1 MIDQNLLESLSSS
14 DKESFAKGL
23 KELITQTYQV
33 EREFIELKELFEE
46 VLDVLPT
53 AVWVLEKGGE
63 IFYQNSLACEI
74 PQILEKLD
82 KLDLSQNMRQEI
94 ELESNKESK
103 VYLVQSNQKLNKLII
118 SATDITSEKRR
129 ERLASMGQIS
139 AHLAHEIRNPI
150 GSVALLASTLINRV
164 ELKNKSLVLEI
175 KKSIWRVER
184 IIKAT
189 LLFSKGVHCN
199 KATIEPQAIKDELLE
214 SINHYTYAKNIDFQ
228 FNFLNDSFEA
238 DFDLLCIVL
247 QNFLF
252 NAIDAIEEGEEENGV
267 VEISYSKEAQCAVFK
282 IFDNGKPIENPE
294 ILFEPFKSTKL
305 KGNGLGLALSLQ
317 IIEAHNGSITLLQE
331 GKKGFAIKI
340 PQTE

>member
-23 KELITQTYQV
+23 KELITQTYEV
-33 EREFIELKELFEE
+33 EKEFVELKALFEE

-53 AVWVLEKGGE
+53 AVWVLEYSGE
-63 IFYQNSLACEI
+63 IFYQNSLASEI
-74 PQILEKLD
+74 PALLEKLD
-82 KLDLSQNMRQEI
+82 FKNTRQEI
-94 ELESNKESK
+94 EINLNGILK
-103 VYLVQSNQKLNKLII
+103 VYLIQINQKLNKLII
-118 SATDITSEKRR
+118 SATDITSEKRQ

-150 GSVALLASTLINRV
+150 GSVSLLASTLANRV
-164 ELKNKSLVLEI
+164 DLKNKALVIEM

-199 KATIEPQAIKDELLE
+199 KSLIEMRNLEDELQD
-214 SINHYTYAKNIDFQ
+214 SINHYTYAKEIDFK
-228 FNFLNDSFEA
+228 FNFEKDSFEA

-252 NAIDAIEEGEEENGV
+252 NAIDAIEESEEESGV
-267 VEISYSKEAQCAVFK
+267 VELFYKKDSSFAEFRIY
-282 IFDNGKPIENPE
+282 DNGKPIENKE

-317 IIEAHNGSITLLQE
+317 IIEAHGGNISLLDSD
-331 GKKGFAIKI
+331 KKGFLIKI
-340 PQTE
+340 PQI

>member
-1 MIDQNLLESLSSS
+1 MIDQNLLKSLSSS

-23 KELITQTYQV
+23 KELITQTYEV
-33 EREFIELKELFEE
+33 EKEFVELKALFEE

-53 AVWVLEKGGE
+53 AIWVLEEEGE

-74 PQILEKLD
+74 PQILD
-82 KLDLSQNMRQEI
+82 KLDFSQELRQEI
-94 ELESNKESK
+94 ELETNK
-103 VYLVQSNQKLNKLII
+103 VYLVQSSQKLNKRII
-118 SATDITSEKRR
+118 SATDITDEKRR

-184 IIKAT
+184 IVKAT

-199 KATIEPQAIKDELLE
+199 KVEINPQNIEDELNT
-214 SINHYTYAKNIDFQ
+214 SISHYTYTKDIAFHFDFAKDT
-228 FNFLNDSFEA
+228 FEA

-252 NAIDAIEEGEEENGV
+252 NAIDAIEENDQEKGI
-267 VEISYSKEAQCAVFK
+267 VELQYTKDSEFATFR

-331 GKKGFAIKI
+331 GKKGFEIKI
-340 PQTE
+340 PQN

>member
-33 EREFIELKELFEE
+33 EKEFVELKALFEE
-46 VLDVLPT
+46 VLDILPT
-53 AVWVLEKGGE
+53 AVWVLEQGGE
-63 IFYQNSLACEI
+63 IFYQNSLASEI
-74 PQILEKLD
+74 PELLEKLD
-82 KLDLSQNMRQEI
+82 LSHDNRQEI
-94 ELESNKESK
+94 ELESQAQSR
-103 VYLVQSNQKLNKLII
+103 VYLVQANQKLNKLII

-139 AHLAHEIRNPI
+139 AHLAHEIRNPV
-150 GSVALLASTLINRV
+150 GSVALLASTLANRV
-164 ELKNKSLVLEI
+164 DIKNKALVLEI

-184 IIKAT
+184 IVKAT

-199 KATIEPQAIKDELLE
+199 KAKINSQSLKEELNE
-214 SINHYTYAKNIDFQ
+214 SLQFYTYSKNIDFV
-228 FNFLNDSFEA
+228 FNFECDSLEA

-252 NAIDAIEEGEEENGV
+252 NAIDAIEESEEESGI
-267 VEISYSKEAQCAVFK
+267 VEICCAKDSQNAVFR
-282 IFDNGKPIENPE
+282 IYDSGKPIENPE

-317 IIEAHNGSITLLQE
+317 IIEAHGGTISLSKSD
-331 GKKGFAIKI
+331 KKGFEILL
-340 PQTE
+340 PQG

>member
-1 MIDQNLLESLSSS
+1 MIDQSLLESLSSS

-23 KELITQTYQV
+23 KELITQTYEV
-33 EREFIELKELFEE
+33 EKEFVELKALFEE

-53 AVWVLEKGGE
+53 AVWVLEQEGK
-63 IFYQNSLACEI
+63 IFYQNSLASEI
-74 PQILEKLD
+74 PELLE
-82 KLDLSQNMRQEI
+82 KLDLSQNNRQEI
-94 ELESNKESK
+94 ELESFGESK

-139 AHLAHEIRNPI
+139 AHLAHEIRNPV
-150 GSVALLASTLINRV
+150 GSVALLASTLANRV
-164 ELKNKSLVLEI
+164 ELKNKTLVLEI

-184 IIKAT
+184 IVKAT

-199 KATIEPQAIKDELLE
+199 KTKINTQNIEDELNEALGY
-214 SINHYTYAKNIDFQ
+214 YTYSKEIHFL
-228 FNFLNDSFEA
+228 FNFECDSFEA

-252 NAIDAIEEGEEENGV
+252 NAIDAIEESEDEKGII
-267 VEISYSKEAQCAVFK
+267 EICCVKDSQNAIFK
-282 IFDNGKPIENPE
+282 IYDSGKPIENPE

-317 IIEAHNGSITLLQE
+317 IIEAHGGRIALME
-331 GKKGFAIKI
+331 GERKGFEILI
-340 PQTE
+340 PQS

>member
-1 MIDQNLLESLSSS
+1 MIDEHLLESLSSS

-23 KELITQTYQV
+23 KELITQTYEV
-33 EREFIELKELFEE
+33 EKEFVELKALFEE

-53 AVWVLEKGGE
+53 AVWVLEQEGE

-74 PQILEKLD
+74 PEILEKLD
-82 KLDLSQNMRQEI
+82 FSQNNRQEI
-94 ELESNKESK
+94 ELESNK
-103 VYLVQSNQKLNKLII
+103 VYLVQSNTKLNKRIV
-118 SATDITSEKRR
+118 SATDITSEKRK

-164 ELKNKSLVLEI
+164 DLKNKSLVLEI

-199 KATIEPQAIKDELLE
+199 HSKIDPQSIKEELNA
-214 SINHYTYAKNIDFQ
+214 SISHYTYSKDITFI
-228 FNFLNDSFEA
+228 FNFDKTHFKA

-252 NAIDAIEEGEEENGV
+252 NAIDAIEEGENEEGL
-267 VEISYSKEAQCAVFK
+267 VEINFYNTDKHALFE
-282 IFDNGKPIENPE
+282 IYDNGKPIENPE

-317 IIEAHNGSITLLQE
+317 IIEAHNGSITLLQN
-331 GKKGFAIKI
+331 GKKGFAL
-340 PQTE
+340 ELRRF

>member
-14 DKESFAKGL
+14 DKESFARGL
-23 KELITQTYQV
+23 KELITQTYEV
-33 EREFIELKELFEE
+33 EKEFVELKALFEE

-53 AVWVLEKGGE
+53 AVWVLEQEGT
-63 IFYQNSLACEI
+63 IFYQNSLASEI
-74 PQILEKLD
+74 PELLE
-82 KLDLSQNMRQEI
+82 KLDLSQNNRQEI
-94 ELESNKESK
+94 ELEAFGELK
-103 VYLVQSNQKLNKLII
+103 VYLVQANQKLNKLII

-139 AHLAHEIRNPI
+139 AHLAHEIRNPV
-150 GSVALLASTLINRV
+150 GSVALLASTLANRV
-164 ELKNKSLVLEI
+164 ELKNKTLVLEI

-184 IIKAT
+184 IVKAT

-199 KATIEPQAIKDELLE
+199 KAKINPKSLEEELNE
-214 SINHYTYAKNIDFQ
+214 SLNYYTYSKNIDFL
-228 FNFLNDSFEA
+228 FHFECDSFEA

-252 NAIDAIEEGEEENGV
+252 NAIDAIEEGEEEKGI
-267 VEISYSKEAQCAVFK
+267 VEIDCIKDSQNT
-282 IFDNGKPIENPE
+282 IFRIYDSGKPIENPE

-317 IIEAHNGSITLLQE
+317 IIEAHGGTISLIE
-331 GKKGFAIKI
+331 GERKGFKI
-340 PQTE
+340 LIP

>member
-33 EREFIELKELFEE
+33 EKEFVELKALFEE
-46 VLDVLPT
+46 VLDILPT
-53 AVWVLEKGGE
+53 AVWVLEQGGE
-63 IFYQNSLACEI
+63 VFYQNSLASEI
-74 PQILEKLD
+74 PELLE
-82 KLDLSQNMRQEI
+82 KLDLSQDDRQEI
-94 ELESNKESK
+94 ELESQAK
-103 VYLVQSNQKLNKLII
+103 VYLVQANQKLNKLII

-139 AHLAHEIRNPI
+139 AHLAHEIRNPV
-150 GSVALLASTLINRV
+150 GSVALLASTLANRV
-164 ELKNKSLVLEI
+164 DFKNKALVLEI

-184 IIKAT
+184 IVKAT

-199 KATIEPQAIKDELLE
+199 KTKINPQSIEEELHE
-214 SINHYTYAKNIDFQ
+214 SLSYYTYSKNIHFI
-228 FNFLNDSFEA
+228 FNFECNSFEA

-252 NAIDAIEEGEEENGV
+252 NAIDAIEESEEEQGV
-267 VEISYSKEAQCAVFK
+267 VEICCVRDLQNM
-282 IFDNGKPIENPE
+282 IFRIYDSGKPIENPE

-317 IIEAHNGSITLLQE
+317 IIEAHG
-331 GKKGFAIKI
+331 GKISLMESERKGFEILL
-340 PQTE
+340 PQG

>member
-1 MIDQNLLESLSSS
+1 MIDEHLLESLSSS

-23 KELITQTYQV
+23 KELITQTYEV
-33 EREFIELKELFEE
+33 EKEFVELKALFEE

-53 AVWVLEKGGE
+53 AIWVLEQEGE

-74 PQILEKLD
+74 PELLEKLD
-82 KLDLSQNMRQEI
+82 FSQNNRQEI
-94 ELESNKESK
+94 ELPNNK
-103 VYLVQSNQKLNKLII
+103 VYLVQSNTKLNKRII
-118 SATDITSEKRR
+118 SATDITSEKRK

-139 AHLAHEIRNPI
+139 AHLAHEIRNPV

-164 ELKNKSLVLEI
+164 DLKNKPLVLEI

-184 IIKAT
+184 IVKAT

-199 KATIEPQAIKDELLE
+199 KSKIDPQSIEDELNE
-214 SINHYTYAKNIDFQ
+214 SISHYTYSKDIVFDFK
-228 FNFLNDSFEA
+228 FDKAEFEA

-252 NAIDAIEEGEEENGV
+252 NAIDAIEEGENEEGL
-267 VEISYSKEAQCAVFK
+267 VEINFYNTNKYALFE
-282 IFDNGKPIENPE
+282 IYDNGKPIENPE

-317 IIEAHNGSITLLQE
+317 IIEAHNGNITLLQN

-340 PQTE
+340 PHT

>member
-14 DKESFAKGL
+14 DKESFARGL
-23 KELITQTYQV
+23 KELITQTYEV
-33 EREFIELKELFEE
+33 EKEFVELKALFEE

-53 AVWVLEKGGE
+53 AVWVLESEGE

-74 PQILEKLD
+74 PEILEKLD
-82 KLDLSQNMRQEI
+82 FSQNNRQEI
-94 ELESNKESK
+94 ELESPRGTQI
-103 VYLVQSNQKLNKLII
+103 YLVQTNTKLNKRIV

-199 KATIEPQAIKDELLE
+199 KTDINPQNIKDELNE
-214 SINHYTYAKNIDFQ
+214 SINHYTYVKNIA
-228 FNFLNDSFEA
+228 FNFYFENTPLFA

-252 NAIDAIEEGEEENGV
+252 NAIDAIEEGECEEGIVDIHYFNT
-267 VEISYSKEAQCAVFK
+267 ENHAVFE
-282 IFDNGKPIENPE
+282 IYDTGKAIENPE

-317 IIEAHNGSITLLQE
+317 IIEAHNGNITLLQND
-331 GKKGFAIKI
+331 KKGFSIKI
-340 PQTE
+340 PHS

>member
-1 MIDQNLLESLSSS
+1 MVIDGKLLESLSSR

-23 KELITQTYQV
+23 QELIAQTYQV
-33 EREFIELKELFEE
+33 EREFVDLKALFEE

-53 AVWVLEKGGE
+53 AVWVLEQGGE

-74 PQILEKLD
+74 PELLENFD
-82 KLDLSQNMRQEI
+82 FSQNSRQEI
-94 ELESNKESK
+94 ELQNNK
-103 VYLVQSNQKLNKLII
+103 VYLVQSNTKLNKRIL
-118 SATDITSEKRR
+118 SATDITSEKRK

-164 ELKNKSLVLEI
+164 DFNNKSLVLEI

-189 LLFSKGVHCN
+189 LLFSKGVHCHYD
-199 KATIEPQAIKDELLE
+199 AIEPKNLQHELHA
-214 SINHYTYAKNIDFQ
+214 SIGYYTYSKKIAFV
-228 FNFLNDSFEA
+228 FNFENKPFMA

-252 NAIDAIEEGEEENGV
+252 NAIDAIEEGEREEGI
-267 VEISYSKEAQCAVFK
+267 VEMNFYNTEKHAFFEIY
-282 IFDNGKPIENPE
+282 DNGKDIENPE
-294 ILFEPFKSTKL
+294 ILFEPFKTTKL

-331 GKKGFAIKI
+331 CKKGFVIKI
-340 PQTE
+340 PHP

>member
-14 DKESFAKGL
+14 DKESFARGL

-33 EREFIELKELFEE
+33 EKEFVELKALFEE

-53 AVWVLEKGGE
+53 AVWVLESEGE

-74 PQILEKLD
+74 PEILEKLD
-82 KLDLSQNMRQEI
+82 FSQNNRQEI
-94 ELESNKESK
+94 ELESQRGTQI
-103 VYLVQSNQKLNKLII
+103 YLVQTNTKLNKRII

-164 ELKNKSLVLEI
+164 EMKNKSLVLEI

-199 KATIEPQAIKDELLE
+199 ETSINPQVIKDALDE
-214 SINHYTYAKNIDFQ
+214 SISHYTYAKNIV
-228 FNFLNDSFEA
+228 FNFHFKNTPLIA

-247 QNFLF
+247 QNFIF
-252 NAIDAIEEGEEENGV
+252 NAIDAIEEGEYEDGIVDIHYLN
-267 VEISYSKEAQCAVFK
+267 ADNFAVFE
-282 IFDNGKPIENPE
+282 IYDTGKAIENPE

-317 IIEAHNGSITLLQE
+317 IIEAHNGNITLLQN
-331 GKKGFAIKI
+331 GKKGFSIKI
-340 PQTE
+340 PHS